1 MKRNVAQYINLLKW
15 FLHLWKKFV
24 VCMDNHCSTSSF
36 SCIAWGL
43 QWPFWGFS
51 VTCNKKLSDCIMSN
65 HIAENNYVVWWVKTQ
80 CNPASRFLAMCTLNT
95 INLLEIVYKVYNKLV
110 KKILFIWN
118 TGKATINIRL
128 TRVSVLSIQYLCS
141 AKLMILKS
149 FKFWQFQTH
158 EYR

>member
-1 MKRNVAQYINLLKW
+1 MTIIVGQKWVGVGAPYYIIIKPRGSPPSHEIVIMIGCA
-15 FLHLWKKFV
+15 LHPIPNRF
-24 VCMDNHCSTSSF
+24 
-36 SCIAWGL
+36 
-43 QWPFWGFS
+43 
-51 VTCNKKLSDCIMSN
+51 
-65 HIAENNYVVWWVKTQ
+65 AENNYVVWWVKTQ

-128 TRVSVLSIQYLCS
+128 TRVSVLSVQYLCS

-149 FKFWQFQTH
+149 FEFWQFQTH